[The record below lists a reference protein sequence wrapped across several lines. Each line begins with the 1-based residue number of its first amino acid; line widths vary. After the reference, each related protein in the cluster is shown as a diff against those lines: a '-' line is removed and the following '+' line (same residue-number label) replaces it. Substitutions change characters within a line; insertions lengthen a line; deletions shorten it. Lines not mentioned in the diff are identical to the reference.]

1 MYQRVLFA
9 TDGSIESLPA
19 QKEAI
24 EFSRQLQAEI
34 IALKIIPSSASAYF
48 QGSTVLEAQVIDQ
61 IEQQWSTEAQK
72 DVDFFVENA
81 QKAGVKASGIVLQ
94 ADFIARTIVDAALKN
109 TCDLIIMATHGR
121 KGWMKLLMGSET
133 TQVLTHSPLPVLVLR

>member
-24 EFSRQLQAEI
+24 EFARQLQAEI
-34 IALKIIPSSASAYF
+34 IALKIIPSSASAYI
-48 QGSTVLEAQVIDQ
+48 QGFTVLEAQVIDQ

-94 ADFIARTIVDAALKN
+94 ADFISSTIVDAALKN
-109 TCDLIIMATHGR
+109 SCDLIIMATHGH
-121 KGWMKLLMGSET
+121 KGWMKLLLGSET

>member
-9 TDGSIESLPA
+9 TDGSEESLPA

-24 EFSRQLQAEI
+24 EFARQLQTEI
-34 IALKIIPSSASAYF
+34 IALKIIPSSANAYF
-48 QGSTVLEAQVIDQ
+48 QGSTVLEAQVTEQ
-61 IEQQWSTEAQK
+61 IEQQWLIDAQK
-72 DVDFFVENA
+72 DVDLLVENA

-109 TCDLIIMATHGR
+109 ACDLIIMATHGR
-121 KGWMKLLMGSET
+121 KGWMKLLLGSET

>member
-1 MYQRVLFA
+1 MYKRVLFA

-24 EFSRQLQAEI
+24 EFARQLQAEI

-94 ADFIARTIVDAALKN
+94 ADFISSTIIDAAIKN

-121 KGWMKLLMGSET
+121 RGWMKLLMGSET